1 MYTNVPALFI
11 SELVRV
17 VEAVYP
23 GEIKVSAMQIR
34 KQFLSTAIPQKIFWV
49 LLLVSLA
56 VLAFFVLR

>member
-1 MYTNVPALFI
+1 MFPALFI

-34 KQFLSTAIPQKIFWV
+34 KQFLSTAIPQKNFLGIIIG
-49 LLLVSLA
+49 LTGRPGL
-56 VLAFFVLR
+56 FVLR

>member
-23 GEIKVSAMQIR
+23 GEIKVSAMQTR
-34 KQFLSTAIPQKIFWV
+34 KQFLSSGIPQKIFWV
-49 LLLVSLA
+49 LILASLA
-56 VLAFFVLR
+56 LLAWFVFR